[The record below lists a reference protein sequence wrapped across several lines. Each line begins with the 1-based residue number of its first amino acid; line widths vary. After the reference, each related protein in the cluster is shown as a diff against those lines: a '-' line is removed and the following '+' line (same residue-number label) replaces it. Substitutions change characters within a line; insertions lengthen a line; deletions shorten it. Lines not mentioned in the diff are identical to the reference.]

1 MLSKTSNKVIAIE
14 YFKHEGYHN
23 VKCISKELGYR
34 NNRGTRRQRC
44 IPKFTPLR
52 VLISVGAVWRHKAP
66 QIPRRLTV
74 ISSSPPTKMEDPT
87 TMGHLRAVT
96 EPVQAWGNL
105 HNSIGGSQESPL
117 RHHKAW
123 EDLHNLIGGPQVI
136 ATEAPQSLGRSLQL
150 NWRSPSNPLSH

>member
-1 MLSKTSNKVIAIE
+1 MYPEVHTLASANLRWSGVEAQ
-14 YFKHEGYHN
+14 G
-23 VKCISKELGYR
+23 S
-34 NNRGTRRQRC
+34 
-44 IPKFTPLR
+44 PTP
-52 VLISVGAVWRHKAP
+52 
-66 QIPRRLTV
+66 QRLTV

-87 TMGHLRAVT
+87 TMEHLKAVT
-96 EPVQAWGNL
+96 KPIQAWGNL

-136 ATEAPQSLGRSLQL
+136 SMEAPQSLGRSPQL